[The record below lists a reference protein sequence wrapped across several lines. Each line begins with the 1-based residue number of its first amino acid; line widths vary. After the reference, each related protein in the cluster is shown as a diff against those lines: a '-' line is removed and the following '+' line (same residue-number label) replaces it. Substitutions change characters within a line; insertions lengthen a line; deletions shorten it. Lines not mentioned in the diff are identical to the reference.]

1 VPERD
6 ATRLIQ
12 TTLIGEALDGA
23 PLAIFVADDDRRYI
37 AVNDYACRLLGY
49 TRDELLSLGVLD
61 VAVNPDAQE
70 DYDQMLAS
78 GFRTGTARLRGKDGT
93 EIEVAYR
100 ASETTVGN
108 MRLFVS
114 ACWPA
119 EDSSSS

>member
-1 VPERD
+1 MPERD

-49 TRDELLSLGVLD
+49 TRDELLALGVLD
-61 VAVNPDAQE
+61 VAVNADAEE
-70 DYDQMLAS
+70 DYDEMLAS
-78 GFRTGTARLRGKDGT
+78 GFRTGTAQLRRKDGV

-100 ASETTVGN
+100 ASETTVGT

>member
-49 TRDELLSLGVLD
+49 TRDELLALGVLD
-61 VAVNPDAQE
+61 VAVNADAQE
-70 DYDQMLAS
+70 DYDEMLAS
-78 GFRTGTARLRGKDGT
+78 GFRTGTAQLRRKDGAV
-93 EIEVAYR
+93 IEVAYR
-100 ASETTVGN
+100 ASETTVGT